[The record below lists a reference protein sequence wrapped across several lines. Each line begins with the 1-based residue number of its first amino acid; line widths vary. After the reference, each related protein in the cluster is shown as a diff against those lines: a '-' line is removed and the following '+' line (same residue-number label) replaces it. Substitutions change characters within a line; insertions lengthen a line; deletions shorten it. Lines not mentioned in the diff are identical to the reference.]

1 MNLPE
6 LSHLQFAVLGMLRAG
21 EQRGRELRKQ
31 LTQLRVRQTGP
42 AFYQMMARL
51 EEAGFVEGWYTQKV
65 VDGQILKERHY
76 RIVAAGE
83 RAWNASRNFYLEA
96 ARATGR
102 RKGLANA

>member
-6 LSHLQFAVLGMLRAG
+6 LSHLQFAVLGLLLHG
-21 EQRGRELRKQ
+21 EQRGRDVRKH

-51 EEAGFVEGWYTQKV
+51 EEAGFVEGWYTQKIV
-65 VDGQILKERHY
+65 QGQILKERQY
-76 RIVAAGE
+76 RICAAGE
-83 RAWNASRNFYLEA
+83 RAWRAARTFYLGTIRA
-96 ARATGR
+96 AEG

>member
-1 MNLPE
+1 MSLPE
-6 LSHLQFAVLGMLRAG
+6 LSHLQFAVLGMLLDSERK
-21 EQRGRELRKQ
+21 GREIREQ
-31 LTQLRVRQTGP
+31 LAQLRVRQTGP

-76 RIVAAGE
+76 RVHATGE
-83 RAWNASRNFYLEA
+83 KAWRASRSFYLDSVRA
-96 ARATGR
+96 AGR